1 MAPDLPAAPDPAAPR
16 YSDVR
21 ALRAAYGDGSLLPSE
36 HLAATFRLLDRW
48 EPRIGAFLTLAR
60 ERATAEA
67 EAADRLLDRYGN
79 AVWRARPLLG
89 MPVSVKDLTPTEGIR
104 TTRGSL
110 LHADAVP
117 GRDAPAVARLRA
129 AGAIVIGK
137 TNTSEGGWSAAG
149 VNRLQGPTR
158 NPWDPALT
166 PGGSSAGAAAS
177 VAVGIGVGATGTDG
191 AGSIR
196 IPASFC
202 GVVGFK
208 PSLGRIPYVPQSP
221 DELSHLGPLTR
232 SVADAALL
240 TQVMSGYD
248 AADPLSHGASGEP
261 AGDPEEAAARMP
273 RLRIGWIPSLGD
285 PAPSPALAAVARQA
299 VEALAARGHEV
310 EEIPPP
316 FEDPYAALE
325 AILAGW
331 EAAAHPRDLDE
342 VAGLLD
348 PGRLRVIRYGRT
360 LSAARLARAYEA
372 RAVLRARSQALMER
386 YDLLAMPTVAIAPFA
401 ADRHEPPDPVPKGAL
416 SWLAWAPEAYTF
428 NLTGQ
433 PAVSVPAGLSPEGLP
448 VGLQLVGGRR
458 EDLRV
463 LAAAYQLEQARPWH
477 HHYAALSARSPEAEA
492 EPEREST

>member
-1 MAPDLPAAPDPAAPR
+1 MAPDLLYADIR
-16 YSDVR
+16 S
-21 ALRAAYGDGSLLPSE
+21 LRAAYGDGSLLPSE
-36 HLAATFRLLDRW
+36 HLAATFAQLDRW

-67 EAADRLLDRYGN
+67 EAADRLLHRYGK
-79 AVWRARPLLG
+79 AVWEDRPLLG

-117 GRDAPAVARLRA
+117 DRDAPAVARLRA
-129 AGAIVIGK
+129 AGAVVIGK
-137 TNTSEGGWSAAG
+137 TNTTEGGWSAAG

-158 NPWDPALT
+158 NPWDPART

-221 DELSHLGPLTR
+221 EELSHLGPLTR
-232 SVADAALL
+232 TVADAALL

-248 AADPLSHGASGEP
+248 AGDPLSFGVPGEP
-261 AGDPEEAAARMP
+261 TGDPEAAAGRLP

-285 PAPSPALAAVARQA
+285 PAPQPGIAAAARQA
-299 VEALAARGHEV
+299 VEALAARGHTV

-316 FEDPYAALE
+316 FQDPYPALE
-325 AILAGW
+325 TILAGW
-331 EAAAHPRDLDE
+331 EAAAHAGDLDE
-342 VAGLLD
+342 VADRID
-348 PGRLRVIRYGRT
+348 PGRLDVIRYGRG
-360 LSAARLARAYEA
+360 LSAARLAAAYEA

-386 YDLLAMPTVAIAPFA
+386 YDLLAMPTVAIEPFA
-401 ADRHEPPDPVPKGAL
+401 AELHEPPDPVRKGAL

-433 PAVSVPAGLSPEGLP
+433 PAVSVPAGRSPGGLP
-448 VGLQLVGGRR
+448 VGLQLVGGRHD
-458 EDLRV
+458 DLRV
-463 LAAAYQLEQARPWH
+463 LAAAYQLEQAHPWH
-477 HHYAALSARSPEAEA
+477 HQYAALTAQRPETEG
-492 EPEREST
+492 EPT

>member
-1 MAPDLPAAPDPAAPR
+1 MAPDLLYADIR
-16 YSDVR
+16 S
-21 ALRAAYGDGSLLPSE
+21 LRAAYGDGSLLPSE
-36 HLAATFRLLDRW
+36 HLAATFAQLDRW

-67 EAADRLLDRYGN
+67 EAADRLLHRYGK
-79 AVWRARPLLG
+79 AVWEDRPLLG

-117 GRDAPAVARLRA
+117 DRDAPAVARLRA
-129 AGAIVIGK
+129 AGAVVIGK
-137 TNTSEGGWSAAG
+137 TNTTEGGWSAAG

-158 NPWDPALT
+158 NPWDPART

-221 DELSHLGPLTR
+221 EELSHLGPLTR
-232 SVADAALL
+232 TVADAALL

-248 AADPLSHGASGEP
+248 AGDPLSFGVPGEP
-261 AGDPEEAAARMP
+261 TGDPEAAAGRLP

-285 PAPSPALAAVARQA
+285 PAPQPGIAAAARRA
-299 VEALAARGHEV
+299 VEALAARGHTV

-316 FEDPYAALE
+316 FEDPYPALE
-325 AILAGW
+325 TILAGW
-331 EAAAHPRDLDE
+331 EAAAHARDLDE
-342 VAGLLD
+342 VADRLD
-348 PGRLRVIRYGRT
+348 PGRLDVIRYGRG
-360 LSAARLARAYEA
+360 LSAARLAAAYEA
-372 RAVLRARSQALMER
+372 RAVLRVRSTALMER
-386 YDLLAMPTVAIAPFA
+386 YDLLAMPTVAIEPFA
-401 ADRHEPPDPVPKGAL
+401 AELHEPPDPVRKGGL

-433 PAVSVPAGLSPEGLP
+433 PAVSVPAGRSPGGLP
-448 VGLQLVGGRR
+448 VGLQLVGGRHD
-458 EDLRV
+458 DLRV
-463 LAAAYQLEQARPWH
+463 LAAAYQLEQAHPWH
-477 HHYAALSARSPEAEA
+477 HQYAALTAQRPETEG
-492 EPEREST
+492 EPT

>member
-1 MAPDLPAAPDPAAPR
+1 MAPDLPAAPGPPEPR
-16 YSDVR
+16 YAGVR

-67 EAADRLLDRYGN
+67 EAADRLLHRYGD
-79 AVWRARPLLG
+79 AVWRVRPLLG

-110 LHADAVP
+110 LHTDAVP

-149 VNRLQGPTR
+149 LNRLQGPTR
-158 NPWDPALT
+158 NPWDPALS

-221 DELSHLGPLTR
+221 DGLSHLGPLTR

-240 TQVMSGYD
+240 TQVMSGHD
-248 AADPLSHGASGEP
+248 AADPLSYGASGEP

-285 PAPSPALAAVARQA
+285 PAPRPGIAAVARQA
-299 VEALAARGHEV
+299 VEALAALGHEV

-325 AILAGW
+325 AILAGG
-331 EAAAHPRDLDE
+331 EAAAHLRDLDE
-342 VAGLLD
+342 VAARLD
-348 PGRLRVIRYGRT
+348 PGRLRIIRYGRT

-372 RAVLRARSQALMER
+372 RAVLRARSTALMER

-477 HHYAALSARSPEAEA
+477 HHYAALSAPTPQP

>member
-1 MAPDLPAAPDPAAPR
+1 MAPELQYADIR
-16 YSDVR
+16 S
-21 ALRAAYGDGSLLPSE
+21 LRAAYGDGSLLPSE
-36 HLAATFRLLDRW
+36 HLAATFALLDRW

-67 EAADRLLDRYGN
+67 EAADRLLHRYGKS
-79 AVWRARPLLG
+79 VWADRPLLG
-89 MPVSVKDLTPTEGIR
+89 MPVSVKDLTPTEGVR

-117 GRDAPAVARLRA
+117 RRDAPAVARLRA
-129 AGAIVIGK
+129 AGAVVIGK
-137 TNTSEGGWSAAG
+137 TNTTEGGWSAAG

-158 NPWDPALT
+158 NPWDPART

-221 DELSHLGPLTR
+221 EELSHLGPLTR
-232 SVADAALL
+232 TVADAALL

-248 AADPLSHGASGEP
+248 AGDPLSFGVPGEP
-261 AGDPEEAAARMP
+261 TGDPEAAAGRLP

-285 PAPSPALAAVARQA
+285 PAPQPGIAAAARRA
-299 VEALAARGHEV
+299 VEALAARGHTV

-316 FEDPYAALE
+316 FEDPYPALE
-325 AILAGW
+325 TILAGW
-331 EAAAHPRDLDE
+331 EAAAHTRDLDE
-342 VAGLLD
+342 VADRLD
-348 PGRLRVIRYGRT
+348 PGRLEVIRYGRG
-360 LSAARLARAYEA
+360 LSAARLARAYET

-386 YDLLAMPTVAIAPFA
+386 YDLLAMPTVAIEPFA
-401 ADRHEPPDPVPKGAL
+401 AELHEPPDPVRKGAL

-433 PAVSVPAGLSPEGLP
+433 PAVSVPAGRSPGGLP
-448 VGLQLVGGRR
+448 VGLQLVGGRHD
-458 EDLRV
+458 DLRV
-463 LAAAYQLEQARPWH
+463 LAAAYQLEQAHPWH
-477 HHYAALSARSPEAEA
+477 HEYAALTAPRPETEG
-492 EPEREST
+492 EPT

>member
-1 MAPDLPAAPDPAAPR
+1 MAPELQYADIR
-16 YSDVR
+16 S
-21 ALRAAYGDGSLLPSE
+21 LRAAYGDGSLLPSE
-36 HLAATFRLLDRW
+36 HLAATFALLDRW

-67 EAADRLLDRYGN
+67 EAADRLLHRYGK
-79 AVWRARPLLG
+79 AVWADRPLLG

-110 LHADAVP
+110 LYADAVP
-117 GRDAPAVARLRA
+117 DRDAPAVARLRA
-129 AGAIVIGK
+129 AGALVIGK
-137 TNTSEGGWSAAG
+137 TNTTEGGWSAAG

-158 NPWDPALT
+158 NPWDPART

-221 DELSHLGPLTR
+221 EELSHLGPLTR
-232 SVADAALL
+232 TVADAALL

-248 AADPLSHGASGEP
+248 AGDPLSFGVPGEP
-261 AGDPEEAAARMP
+261 TGDPEAAAGRLP

-285 PAPSPALAAVARQA
+285 PAPQPGIAATVLRA
-299 VEALAARGHEV
+299 VEALAARGHTV

-316 FEDPYAALE
+316 FEDPYPALE
-325 AILAGW
+325 TILAGW
-331 EAAAHPRDLDE
+331 EAAAHARDLDE
-342 VAGLLD
+342 VADRLD
-348 PGRLRVIRYGRT
+348 PGRLEVIRYGRG

-386 YDLLAMPTVAIAPFA
+386 YDLLAMPTVAIEPFA
-401 ADRHEPPDPVPKGAL
+401 AELHEPPDPVRKGAL

-433 PAVSVPAGLSPEGLP
+433 PAVSVPAGRSPGGLP
-448 VGLQLVGGRR
+448 VGLQLVGGRHD
-458 EDLRV
+458 DLRV
-463 LAAAYQLEQARPWH
+463 LAAAYQLEQAHPWH
-477 HHYAALSARSPEAEA
+477 HEYAALTAPRPETEG
-492 EPEREST
+492 EPT